1 MLEYERFVVWLRAS
15 EDVNVIRR
23 PDVTEDNGRIPLQ
36 PPELRPLHRRAFIRG
51 AELRL

>member
-1 MLEYERFVVWLRAS
+1 MLGYERSVGLLCAS
-15 EDVNVIRR
+15 DDVNVIRR

-36 PPELRPLHRRAFIRG
+36 PPELRPLHRRAFERG